1 VNARAEGW
9 FRIGAGHSL
18 SISPGGAF
26 STISE
31 LLGSSN
37 LLRVEGSFGVAVWPQ
52 SETIFYPTLADL
64 GF

>member
-1 VNARAEGW
+1 V
-9 FRIGAGHSL
+9 
-18 SISPGGAF
+18 SISPGGAYW
-26 STISE
+26 TISE

-64 GF
+64 SF